1 MYKTLLPIWTKNY
14 ESNNSKSNFTNDIK
28 ISFGQ
33 ELVEK
38 MSENEFTIGKTFK
51 IKSQLLG
58 ESRDLN
64 IYLPLGY
71 TQDSLKTYPMIY
83 LLDGSKD
90 EDFIL
95 VSGIVQ
101 FGSFSWINIIPET
114 IIVGIENLD
123 RKRDFTYPSQ
133 NKLDQNEFPTSG
145 KS

>member
-1 MYKTLLPIWTKNY
+1 
-14 ESNNSKSNFTNDIK
+14 
-28 ISFGQ
+28 
-33 ELVEK
+33 

-71 TQDSLKTYPMIY
+71 TQDSLKTYPVIY